1 VRSVRV
7 RTTVAAVV
15 VVGLA
20 MALSAIA
27 LSALLRRSLVG
38 NLQTSAELRAEDVAS
53 LVRNG
58 RAPDSIA
65 SPHDQDRRLVQVVD
79 ETGRVKAL
87 SPELAEKGLI
97 PQFLPPGRTLMTR
110 VLKQPSF
117 ENDEDF
123 LVAARRVAPSGGAV
137 HGAVVYV
144 AASLQGV
151 NQTVA
156 TVDRILILGVPM
168 VLLAVCI
175 TSWLVMG
182 RALHPVEAMRAEVA
196 EITVHD
202 LSRRVPEPRVDNE
215 IARLA
220 RTMNAM
226 LDRLQTAS
234 DRQRRFVADA
244 SHELQSPLASV
255 RAQLEVGLADADST
269 DWRTTVNDVL
279 DEQERMERLVQD
291 LLFIARA
298 DEWRSPVRE
307 DLVDL
312 DDLVLEEAL
321 RVRSRGRVRVNLAR
335 LSGGQVAGDAD
346 QLLRVIRN
354 LLGNAERHART
365 TVDVALHTDGP
376 TVELVVSDDGDGI
389 PPADR
394 TRVFERFTRLDNAR
408 ARSQGGA
415 GLGLAIAKEIVDSHG
430 GTIAV
435 GDSEV
440 GTRIAVRLPT
450 AYDAR
455 AAEPLATERQTTEL
469 RTTAL
474 PVTEPQPTDAPAN
487 DVQGPFSLEPA
498 GSTTWGEP
506 GTTTG
511 KSGWSTR

>member
-15 VVGLA
+15 IVGLA

-38 NLQTSAELRAEDVAS
+38 NLQTSVELRAEDVAS
-53 LVRNG
+53 LVRNN
-58 RAPDSIA
+58 RAPDSIS
-65 SPHDQDRRLVQVVD
+65 SPHDEDRRLVQVVD
-79 ETGRVKAL
+79 ETGVKAL
-87 SPELAEKGLI
+87 SPELAEKGQI
-97 PQFLPPGRTLMTR
+97 PQFLPPGRDLMTR

-117 ENDEDF
+117 ETDEDF
-123 LVAARRVAPSGGAV
+123 LVAARRVTPSGGAV
-137 HGAVVYV
+137 QGAVVYV
-144 AASLQGV
+144 AASLHGV

-168 VLLAVCI
+168 VLLAVGV

-182 RALHPVEAMRAEVA
+182 RVLHPVEAMRAEVA
-196 EITVHD
+196 EITVRD
-202 LSRRVPEPRVDNE
+202 LSRRVPEPAVNNE

-220 RTMNAM
+220 RTMNEM
-226 LDRLQTAS
+226 LDRLQGAT

-244 SHELQSPLASV
+244 SHELQSPLAAV
-255 RAQLEVGLADADST
+255 RAQLEVALADADST

-291 LLFIARA
+291 LLFMARA
-298 DEWRSPVRE
+298 DEWRSPMRH

-312 DDLVLEEAL
+312 DDLVLDEAP

-365 TVDVALHTDGP
+365 TVDVELQTDGR

-389 PPADR
+389 PLADR

-408 ARSQGGA
+408 ARNQGGV

-435 GDSEV
+435 VDSRV

-450 AYDAR
+450 AHGATDDQAR
-455 AAEPLATERQTTEL
+455 EGRA
-469 RTTAL
+469 
-474 PVTEPQPTDAPAN
+474 TDA
-487 DVQGPFSLEPA
+487 QRSFSLEPA
-498 GSTTWGEP
+498 SSTTWGEP
-506 GTTTG
+506 GTMTG
-511 KSGWSTR
+511 KSGWSTK

>member
-1 VRSVRV
+1 MRSVRV

-15 VVGLA
+15 IVGLA

-58 RAPDSIA
+58 RAPDSV
-65 SPHDQDRRLVQVVD
+65 SNPHDEDRRLVQVVD
-79 ETGRVKAL
+79 ETGVRAL

-97 PQFLPPGRTLMTR
+97 PQFLPPGQTLMTR

-123 LVAARRVAPSGGAV
+123 LVAARRVAPSSGAA

-151 NQTVA
+151 NQTVG

-168 VLLAVCI
+168 VLLAVCV

-226 LDRLQTAS
+226 LDRLQAAT

-244 SHELQSPLASV
+244 SHELQSPLAAV

-279 DEQERMERLVQD
+279 DEQERMERMVQD
-291 LLFIARA
+291 LLFMARA
-298 DEWRSPVRE
+298 DEWRSPVRS

-365 TVDVALHTDGP
+365 TVDVGLHTDGP
-376 TVELVVSDDGDGI
+376 AVELVVSDDGDGI

-408 ARSQGGA
+408 ARSQGGT

-435 GDSEV
+435 VDSPV
-440 GTRIAVRLPT
+440 GTRIVVRLPT
-450 AYDAR
+450 AY
-455 AAEPLATERQTTEL
+455 
-469 RTTAL
+469 
-474 PVTEPQPTDAPAN
+474 EPQPTAPQPTAPQPTEAQPTEAPKD
-487 DVQGPFSLEPA
+487 DVQRPFSLEPA
-498 GSTTWGEP
+498 ISTPWAEP